1 MCIFAAHAICSLAP
15 AQVPVPSPSNVR
27 TSMHTCF
34 WLLSPTGLDRVRP
47 SRVAPILTAPLASLA
62 RCPWVYVCVCV
73 SCRLFAVSSRVVALL
88 PQEEV
93 VVDGAQIEPGGF
105 NAVVLP
111 FADEVRE
118 PKAAPAPAAENGS
131 GVKVE
136 GTGTDAGSI
145 LR

>member
-1 MCIFAAHAICSLAP
+1 M
-15 AQVPVPSPSNVR
+15 
-27 TSMHTCF
+27 
-34 WLLSPTGLDRVRP
+34 
-47 SRVAPILTAPLASLA
+47 
-62 RCPWVYVCVCV
+62 
-73 SCRLFAVSSRVVALL
+73 L

-118 PKAAPAPAAENGS
+118 PKAAPAPAAESGS

-136 GTGTDAGSI
+136 GTGTDAGGI